1 MEDERKLFIL
11 NLVLGHCSDEKVL
24 KDINETFEY
33 ESGEKSNITLDEIN
47 ELWNEVQNIVIK

>member
-1 MEDERKLFIL
+1 MEDERKLLIM

-24 KDINETFEY
+24 KDINETFKY
-33 ESGEKSNITLDEIN
+33 ETGEESNITLDEIN